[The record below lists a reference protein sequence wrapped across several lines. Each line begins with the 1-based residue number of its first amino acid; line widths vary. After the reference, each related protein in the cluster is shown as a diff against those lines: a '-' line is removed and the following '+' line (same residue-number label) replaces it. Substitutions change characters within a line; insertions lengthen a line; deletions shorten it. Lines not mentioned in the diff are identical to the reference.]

1 MTSKDFNHDLNPI
14 TIVILHELG
23 FEKDQVIDEYEY
35 VFGEPIKL
43 YEWVNLSRR
52 QSLHEFVQYTNY
64 SYGTLHIYKSV
75 YISGDPQDPNNHL
88 DWADWKTL

>member
-23 FEKDQVIDEYEY
+23 FEKDQVIDEYEL

-52 QSLHEFVQYTNY
+52 QSLHEYVQRTYYYNTV
-64 SYGTLHIYKSV
+64 LHIYKSV
-75 YISGDPQDPNNHL
+75 RISGDPQDPDNNL
-88 DWADWKTL
+88 VWANWKQ